1 MDNFDLK
8 KYLVENKV
16 TTNSKLISEKLTS
29 DKIADLLDSIPEH
42 TETYFEENGLR
53 DYMEPEVSSDEP
65 MLAIDILEELGK
77 EDIPIYKK
85 IPSGQKAGVQNY
97 LYYDLEDGY
106 VLGTEDYEFAY
117 PKIYN
122 KRDLNNLLAKHPE
135 LQGLPPEEPTSEKE
149 RQRQE
154 KNAKLSND
162 IDQTIINRASNKPG
176 RAPDAG

>member
-8 KYLVENKV
+8 KYLVENKA
-16 TTNSKLISEKLTS
+16 TTNSRLISEELTS
-29 DKIADLLDSIPEH
+29 DQIADLLTSIPEY
-42 TETYFEENGLR
+42 TKTYFEENGLE
-53 DYMEPEVSSDEP
+53 DYIGSEDESG
-65 MLAIDILEELGK
+65 LALDILEKLGK
-77 EDIPIYKK
+77 ETASAYAE
-85 IPSGQKAGVQNY
+85 IPSGQEAGVRNY

-106 VLGTEDYEFAY
+106 ILGTEDYEFAY

-122 KRDLNNLLAKHPE
+122 KRDFNNLLAKYPE
-135 LQGLPPEEPTSEKE
+135 LQELPAEKPTSEKE

-162 IDQTIINRASNKPG
+162 ISQTIINRTVDKPG